1 MRNIGWI
8 LISMCPLCRWHEENI
23 THLFAVLFSLICK
36 EHEFFLSYHFQYTM
50 ILCYNYESI
59 QEMVRNWFYLS
70 LNRIKK
76 IFSWHWWLQK
86 SLTLLLL
93 LHPKSSDSPM
103 DYATR
108 LTKRLNKYASI
119 YKSQV

>member
-1 MRNIGWI
+1 MDIDKHVPFVPVAQEKYNSLVSSVVFTYLQRARI
-8 LISMCPLCRWHEENI
+8 L
-23 THLFAVLFSLICK
+23 
-36 EHEFFLSYHFQYTM
+36 FFLSYHFQYTM

-70 LNRIKK
+70 LNCIKK
-76 IFSWHWWLQK
+76 IFSCHWWLRK
-86 SLTLLLL
+86 PLALLLL